1 VSGGVL
7 GWGVMSFVFGVI
19 GLVIILIGSGL
30 RYHQRR
36 IRAGSVELLRGIQ
49 DEFDFGEL
57 NDSEGLEFYK
67 KRKEEYEAEIRR
79 YDSRKQKIKY
89 AVGCWSLYLLGG
101 AFLAVGSIL
110 YFQED
115 PKRTWED
122 LGKLMFIVL
131 LVGGFNW
138 QMSETKEKYEE
149 LYATIEEL
157 KERLKRVTNRH
168 EGHIKFLENKF
179 DGLKK

>member
-1 VSGGVL
+1 
-7 GWGVMSFVFGVI
+7 MSFVFGVI

-30 RYHQRR
+30 WYHQRR
-36 IRAGSVELLRGIQ
+36 IRASSVELLRGIQ

-67 KRKEEYEAEIRR
+67 NRKEEYEAEIKR

-122 LGKLMFIVL
+122 LGKLIFLVL
-131 LVGGFNW
+131 LVGGLNLYL
-138 QMSETKEKYEE
+138 SETKETFEKMD
-149 LYATIEEL
+149 AAIEGL
-157 KERLKRVTNRH
+157 KERLVRAVSRH
-168 EGHIKFLENKF
+168 ETHIKYLEKKL
-179 DGLKK
+179 DGLEKSEVAKKK